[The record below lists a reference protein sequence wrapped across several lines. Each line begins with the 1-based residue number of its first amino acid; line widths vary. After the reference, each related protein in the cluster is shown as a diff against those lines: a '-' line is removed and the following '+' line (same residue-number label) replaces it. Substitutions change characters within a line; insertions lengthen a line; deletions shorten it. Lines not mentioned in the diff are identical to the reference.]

1 MQEDGVVIPLQVLW
15 EDGKTFEIDKVV
27 DIRKQASTKGGGMGT
42 RYTCKIHGI
51 EKFLWL
57 DEYTWFVETNKWISH
72 YLFNV

>member
-1 MQEDGVVIPLQVLW
+1 
-15 EDGKTFEIDKVV
+15 
-27 DIRKQASTKGGGMGT
+27 MGT